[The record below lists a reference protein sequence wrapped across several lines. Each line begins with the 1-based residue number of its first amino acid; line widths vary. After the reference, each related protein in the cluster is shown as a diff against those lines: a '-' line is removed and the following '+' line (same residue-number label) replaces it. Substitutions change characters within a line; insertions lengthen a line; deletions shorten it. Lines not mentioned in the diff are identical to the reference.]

1 MWPALCLFFDLV
13 LRLKLLGGLVHT
25 CPQPTGVCPK
35 MVVLSQHVHFG
46 FRFVHRVKIGHG
58 DLSLRSK
65 MLKSAFCTPLKK
77 CRAGESVL
85 NLWLECC
92 IMRLGCVSGV
102 WLFAVTVYRMLFTL
116 V

>member
-1 MWPALCLFFDLV
+1 MWPALCLFCDLF

-25 CPQPTGVCPK
+25 CPQPMGVCPK
-35 MVVLSQHVHFG
+35 IGLSTHVVHFG
-46 FRFVHRVKIGHG
+46 FRFVHRVKIVHG
-58 DLSLRSK
+58 DLTPRFK

-85 NLWLECC
+85 KLWLECC